1 MDFNSKRPKFCTDK
15 NHRRRILKICHFL
28 QNSYFFL
35 KMSIFLSNRRII
47 QIFKKMTHFDNP
59 FLRIFVSVCWDS
71 EKIGVYLYDV

>member
-1 MDFNSKRPKFCTDK
+1 
-15 NHRRRILKICHFL
+15 
-28 QNSYFFL
+28 
-35 KMSIFLSNRRII
+35 MSIFLSNRRII